1 MLIEKGVMRA
11 VKGTV
16 TAGREYNNMDH
27 ISRGR
32 NEGITTFWAQNIKRK
47 NAMKCR
53 RFTANLFLKS
63 HKIK

>member
-32 NEGITTFWAQNIKRK
+32 NEGITIF
-47 NAMKCR
+47 
-53 RFTANLFLKS
+53 
-63 HKIK
+63 